1 MYFDSL
7 SAALAMDGH
16 GIYVWTAYIIA
27 VSAIALI
34 LILPRRRERKF
45 LRDLAGEIRRQQ
57 GPTDSTTGNS

>member
-1 MYFDSL
+1 
-7 SAALAMDGH
+7 MDGH
-16 GIYVWTAYIIA
+16 GVYVWTAYIIA

-57 GPTDSTTGNS
+57 GQTDSTTGNS